1 MIDASTD
8 TSATASLVSTMRTSS
23 SCYWHCQ
30 CRATGSAA
38 ARVIG
43 SSFPCLCFST
53 RLRAFALDP
62 DKVAALRNGHIGRGR
77 RRGGGSGG
85 ESAYCERPVNK
96 DVCELSG
103 DDYNNVDVSA
113 ARNQRSLGIGGDS
126 PCAPRGNAWV
136 TNCTVALQRR
146 MTGGVAEKVTT
157 SGHCSALS
165 VVSACLGTSP
175 IPQMTTTTTGLPS

>member
-85 ESAYCERPVNK
+85 ESAYSVNK
-96 DVCELSG
+96 GVCELSG

-126 PCAPRGNAWV
+126 PCAPRGNAV

-146 MTGGVAEKVTT
+146 MTGGGAEKVTT